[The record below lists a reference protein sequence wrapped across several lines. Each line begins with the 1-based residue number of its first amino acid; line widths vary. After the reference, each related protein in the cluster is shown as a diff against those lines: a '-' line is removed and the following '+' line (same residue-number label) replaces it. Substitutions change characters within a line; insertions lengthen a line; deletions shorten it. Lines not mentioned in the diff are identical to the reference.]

1 MSINKRIGTICY
13 VHIME
18 YSILV
23 KTNYSYRIH
32 DYDFLIKKGRLQIY
46 RA

>member
-1 MSINKRIGTICY
+1 MSINKRIGTICN

-23 KTNYSYRIH
+23 K
-32 DYDFLIKKGRLQIY
+32 QITVIESMIMIS
-46 RA
+46 